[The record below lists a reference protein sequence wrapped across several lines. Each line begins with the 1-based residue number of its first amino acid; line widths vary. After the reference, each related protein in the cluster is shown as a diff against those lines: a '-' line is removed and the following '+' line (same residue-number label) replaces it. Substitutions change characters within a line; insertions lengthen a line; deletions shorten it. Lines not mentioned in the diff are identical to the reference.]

1 MSTLSNVGMA
11 PVTIALPAA
20 AQGGSA
26 FNSGHNSLNGSQTDL
41 EKTGNDLN
49 EKSLEG
55 ALAAD
60 IAVLQQEEERD
71 YHHQHKYINGTMI
84 WAHQIW
90 WIIVAIIN
98 IPVYIYM
105 AHNEHKAVIVDW
117 IAHAAI
123 INITIVVLVRNEL
136 LLNLAY
142 YTFNYI
148 PFRRFYFHRM
158 LHSIGGLHVGGSF
171 ASLIWI
177 TTYVAELGKHTP
189 LDNNLNRALF
199 VTALLLPIGITVMI
213 FFALRPLRERYHNAY
228 EYTHRFVGWT
238 LVADL
243 IAHLGVKAAT
253 LPKARYLFYNGLP
266 YLVMAITIS
275 IFYVW
280 FTVTKSKVTIIANKS
295 VAIVKFPGKPTLADG
310 TFARISRNWWQ
321 WHAFSV
327 ALSDNSNPSKPEF
340 SLIVGKAG
348 DWTNGLIGDAV
359 AGNAPERLY
368 IRGVNPP
375 GFMHMHHAY
384 KKVVTV
390 CTGAGIAPA
399 LPHISQHTSDIHLI
413 WIGKNHRETYGE
425 EVWGAVESNLPAN
438 QIQLHDTAKQGRPD
452 IKELIQVAA
461 KKHGAEAVFI
471 VSNDPYTLL
480 VMNVCWR
487 IGIRC
492 YGATRDS

>member
-1 MSTLSNVGMA
+1 MSTL
-11 PVTIALPAA
+11 PVSITLPPT

-26 FNSGHNSLNGSQTDL
+26 FTSGQNSLNGSTTDL
-41 EKTGNDLN
+41 EKTGDIN

-55 ALAAD
+55 AIAAD
-60 IAVLQQEEERD
+60 IAVLKQEEERD
-71 YHHQHKYINGTMI
+71 YHHQNKYVNGTMI

-105 AHNEHKAVIVDW
+105 ANNEHKEKIVDW
-117 IAHAAI
+117 IAHAAV
-123 INITIVVLVRNEL
+123 INLTIVILVRNEL
-136 LLNLAY
+136 LLGAAY
-142 YTFNYI
+142 YSFNYI

-171 ASLIWI
+171 AALIWI

-189 LDNNLNRALF
+189 LDTAMNRALF
-199 VTALLLPIGITVMI
+199 VTALLLPIGIVVMM
-213 FFALRPLRERYHNAY
+213 FFALRPLRERFHNAW
-228 EYTHRFVGWT
+228 EYTHRFVGWA
-238 LVADL
+238 LVLDL

-253 LPKARYLFYNGLP
+253 LPKARDLFIHGALP
-266 YLVMAITIS
+266 YLTIVITIS

-280 FTVTKSKVTIIANKS
+280 FTVTKPKVDIFANKS
-295 VAIVKFPGKPTLADG
+295 VAIIKFPGKPTIADG

-327 ALSDNSNPSKPEF
+327 AFSDNTNPDKPRF
-340 SLIVGKAG
+340 ALIVGKAG
-348 DWTNGLIGDAV
+348 DWTNGLIGDSTS
-359 AGNAPERLY
+359 GNAPERLF

-384 KKVVTV
+384 KRVVTI

-399 LPHISQHTSDIHLI
+399 LPHIRQHTSNIHLI

-425 EVWGAVESNLPAN
+425 EVWASVVDNLPAD
-438 QIQLHDTAKQGRPD
+438 QIQLHDTGKQGRPD
-452 IKELIQVAA
+452 IKDLIIKAG
-461 KKHGAEAVFI
+461 KKHQAEAVFI

-480 VMNVCWR
+480 VMNICWR

>member
-1 MSTLSNVGMA
+1 MSTL
-11 PVTIALPAA
+11 PVSITLPAT

-26 FNSGHNSLNGSQTDL
+26 FTSGQNSLNGSTADL
-41 EKTGNDLN
+41 EKSGDLN

-55 ALAAD
+55 AIAAD
-60 IAVLQQEEERD
+60 IAVLKQEEERD
-71 YHHQHKYINGTMI
+71 YHHQNKYINGTMI

-98 IPVYIYM
+98 IPVYIYL
-105 AHNEHKAVIVDW
+105 ANNEHKEKIVDW

-123 INITIVVLVRNEL
+123 INLTIVVLVRNEL
-136 LLNLAY
+136 LLGAAY
-142 YTFNYI
+142 YSFNYI

-158 LHSIGGLHVGGSF
+158 LHSIGGLHVGGAF
-171 ASLIWI
+171 ATLIWI
-177 TTYVAELGKHTP
+177 ITYVAELGKHTP
-189 LDNNLNRALF
+189 LDTSLNRALF
-199 VTALLLPIGITVMI
+199 VTALLLPIGITIMI
-213 FFALRPLRERYHNAY
+213 VFALRPLRERFHNAW
-228 EYTHRFVGWT
+228 EYTHRFVGWA
-238 LVADL
+238 LVFDL
-243 IAHLGVKAAT
+243 IAHLGVRAAT
-253 LPKARYLFYNGLP
+253 LPKARDLFIHGALP
-266 YLVMAITIS
+266 YLTIVITIS

-280 FTVTKSKVTIIANKS
+280 FTVTKPKVKVFANKS

-327 ALSDNSNPSKPEF
+327 AFSDNTNPDKPEF
-340 SLIVGKAG
+340 ALIIGKAG
-348 DWTNGLIGDAV
+348 DWTNGLITDSTS
-359 AGNAPERLY
+359 GNAPERMF

-399 LPHISQHTSDIHLI
+399 LPHIRQHTSDIYLI

-425 EVWGAVESNLPAN
+425 EVWGSVANNLPEN
-438 QIQLHDTAKQGRPD
+438 QIQLHDTGKQGRPD
-452 IKELIQVAA
+452 IKELIQKAA
-461 KKHGAEAVFI
+461 RKHQAEAVFI

-480 VMNVCWR
+480 VMNICWR

>member
-11 PVTIALPAA
+11 PVTIALPTT

-41 EKTGNDLN
+41 EKTGNELN

-55 ALAAD
+55 AIAAD
-60 IAVLQQEEERD
+60 IAVIQQEEDRD
-71 YHHQHKYINGTMI
+71 YHRQHRYINGSMI

-90 WIIVAIIN
+90 WIIVATFN

-189 LDNNLNRALF
+189 LDNKLNRALF
-199 VTALLLPIGITVMI
+199 VTALLLPVGITVMI
-213 FFALRPLRERYHNAY
+213 FFALRPLRERWHNAY
-228 EYTHRFVGWT
+228 EYTHRFVGWA

-295 VAIVKFPGKPTLADG
+295 VAIVKFPGRPTLADG

-327 ALSDNSNPSKPEF
+327 ALSDNTNPKKPEF
-340 SLIVGKAG
+340 SLIIGKAG
-348 DWTNGLIGDAV
+348 DWTNGLIGDSV

-375 GFMHMHHAY
+375 GFMHMHHAF

-399 LPHISQHTSDIHLI
+399 LPHISQHTSNIHLI
-413 WIGKNHRETYGE
+413 WIGKNHRDTYGE

-461 KKHGAEAVFI
+461 KKHEAEAVFI